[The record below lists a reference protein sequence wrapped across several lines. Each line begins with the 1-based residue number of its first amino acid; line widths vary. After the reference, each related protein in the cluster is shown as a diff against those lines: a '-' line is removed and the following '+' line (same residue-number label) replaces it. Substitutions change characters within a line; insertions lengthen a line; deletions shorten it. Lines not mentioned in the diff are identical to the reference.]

1 MRAFCVHLLT
11 ASGAGLSLLALLL
24 AAERHFTAMFLVLG
38 AALIVDGVDGPL
50 ARRWNV
56 AGALPRWSGDTLDFV
71 VDYTTY
77 VFVPA
82 FAIVIGGLMPD
93 WLGIVCGLAIAVS
106 GALYFADRDMKTD
119 DNRFKG
125 FPAVWNVVAFYLL
138 ALKPDGW
145 ICAGVILLLAILTF
159 APVCFVH
166 PLRVRRGRTFNIALL
181 VVWAILAALT
191 VRSRLAPD
199 AWLSA
204 GLLITGGYFLLA
216 GLRAAPRGG

>member
-1 MRAFCVHLLT
+1 MF
-11 ASGAGLSLLALLL
+11 
-24 AAERHFTAMFLVLG
+24 AAERRFTAMFLVLG
-38 AALIVDGVDGPL
+38 VALIVDGIDGPL
-50 ARRWNV
+50 ARRWKT
-56 AGALPRWSGDTLDFV
+56 GEALPRWSGDMLDLV

-82 FAIVIGGLMPD
+82 FALVTSGLMPG
-93 WLGIVCGLAIAVS
+93 WLGIVCGLAITIS
-106 GALYFADRDMKTD
+106 GALYFADAEMKTV

-125 FPAVWNVVAFYLL
+125 FPAVWNAVAFYLL

-145 ICAGVILLLAILTF
+145 ICAGVILLLVILTF

-166 PLRVRRGRTFNIALL
+166 PLRVRRGRVFNIALL
-181 VVWAILAALT
+181 VVWTILAALT
-191 VRSRLAPD
+191 VRSGLAPD

-204 GLLITGGYFLLA
+204 GLLLTGGYFLVA